1 MFETNKYRNFKI
13 STPAYEKMVEKSQEV
28 GMSLIDYFDKLMGVE
43 RDTPVK
49 ETVAK
54 SILKRAKQR
63 MPKPSNEYIDILIL
77 EAFKRW
83 ASFQKTA
90 LARSDIFDQ
99 VKNTLV
105 RSDIF
110 DRGSYPK
117 YFTTPRAIDNHVD
130 NRLKALCV
138 ANKHRSA

>member
-1 MFETNKYRNFKI
+1 M
-13 STPAYEKMVEKSQEV
+13 
-28 GMSLIDYFDKLMGVE
+28 
-43 RDTPVK
+43 
-49 ETVAK
+49 
-54 SILKRAKQR
+54 
-63 MPKPSNEYIDILIL
+63 
-77 EAFKRW
+77 AFKRW

-90 LARSDIFDQ
+90 LARSDIFNQ

-138 ANKHRSA
+138 ANKHRSARLIKTSEGYEIIRKKERHHGT